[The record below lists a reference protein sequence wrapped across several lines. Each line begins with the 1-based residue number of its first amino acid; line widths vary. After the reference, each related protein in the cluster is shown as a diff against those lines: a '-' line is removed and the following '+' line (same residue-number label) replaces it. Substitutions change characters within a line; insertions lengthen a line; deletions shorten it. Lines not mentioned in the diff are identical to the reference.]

1 MQVRDVIRDARQA
14 AGLTQKQLAALAGT
28 SQPTVAIYESGRRD
42 PSTSTLIR
50 LVEACG
56 GRLRIEMGHAPVR
69 TQSQAELKRAGEKFI
84 EVLDLA
90 ERLPTKHSPD
100 LNFPR
105 LPEAKLR

>member
-1 MQVRDVIRDARQA
+1 MQIRDVIRDARQA

-56 GRLRIEMGHAPVR
+56 GELRLSTGHQRVR
-69 TQSQAELKRAGEKFI
+69 TPSKNDLERAGKQLVD
-84 EVLDLA
+84 VLDLA
-90 ERLPTKHSPD
+90 SKLPTSHSPD
-100 LNFPR
+100 LKFPR
-105 LPEAKLR
+105 LPE